1 MDKPLLQHEGG
12 PRRPRPGRWCV
23 QRRSPRRQYSQRA
36 FRVGA
41 DGGQVLGPKE
51 TDIYGGVRAA
61 ALLRGRRGGGR
72 DRHGLLCCRIT
83 EHWAAARVVGLVCGK
98 RAIADFDNAYARV
111 GLAGAWRG
119 RAALRR

>member
-1 MDKPLLQHEGG
+1 MGASELQLCFGAAE
-12 PRRPRPGRWCV
+12 
-23 QRRSPRRQYSQRA
+23 A
-36 FRVGA
+36 AVG
-41 DGGQVLGPKE
+41 
-51 TDIYGGVRAA
+51 
-61 ALLRGRRGGGR
+61 